1 MIFNGDVYPERC
13 WLLSPK
19 RHQVHQSPSDRGCWG
34 DGGNTAST
42 PTRVHSLGC
51 LQAARSAGGK
61 PAPGEGEAAV
71 QKEPSRPLGVLRLRQ
86 QGREALT
93 GGGRGPR
100 EGEEGGRT
108 GMERK
113 AAEGAGRTRSSL
125 DSRGPSSHESLAL
138 RAQEADGRTE
148 VRVECDPLGWKRW
161 EGRREPL
168 GARAASLAEAGG
180 PEARG
185 SAYLPCTPGPR
196 GTPGCP
202 SASAAA

>member
-93 GGGRGPR
+93 GEAEDPGR
-100 EGEEGGRT
+100 
-108 GMERK
+108 ERK
-113 AAEGAGRTRSSL
+113 AAGRGGMGGGSRKNAL
-125 DSRGPSSHESLAL
+125 ELGSRGPSSHESLAL
-138 RAQEADGRTE
+138 RAQEAAGRTE